1 MKLAAAKK
9 SPAVELFWSLHRRF
23 YKWSGGRIGSQLLG
37 LPVLLLTTTGR
48 KTGVSRTTALTYLPK
63 GDSCIVIASYLGEPR
78 HPSWY
83 LNLQSSPKVEI
94 QIGRRRIPMVARDA
108 AGDERTELWD
118 EVVAKVAD
126 YAEYQER
133 TDRQIPVVI
142 LEPR

>member
-1 MKLAAAKK
+1 MAAAKM
-9 SPAVELFWSLHRRF
+9 SPVVELFWSLHRRI
-23 YKWSGGRIGSQLLG
+23 YKWSAGRIGGHLLG

-48 KTGVSRTTALTYLPK
+48 KTGQPRTTALTYLPK
-63 GDSCIVIASYLGEPR
+63 GDSCVVIASYLGEPR

-83 LNLQSSPKVEI
+83 LNLASSPNVEV
-94 QIGRRRIPMVARDA
+94 QIGKRRLPMVAREV
-108 AGDERTELWD
+108 GGEQRSELWD

-133 TDRQIPVVI
+133 TDRQIPIVI

>member
-1 MKLAAAKK
+1 MAAAKK
-9 SPAVELFWSLHRRF
+9 SPVVELFWSLHRRI
-23 YKWSGGRIGSQLLG
+23 YKWSAGRIGGQLLG

-48 KTGVSRTTALTYLPK
+48 KTGQPRTTALTFLPK
-63 GDSCIVIASYLGEPR
+63 GESHVVIASYLGEPR

-83 LNLQSSPKVEI
+83 LNLASSPKVEV
-94 QIGRRRIPMVARDA
+94 QIGKRRVPMIAREVS
-108 AGDERTELWD
+108 GEERSELWD

-142 LEPR
+142 LDPR